1 MGIRRWL
8 EGVLAAGLLLVG
20 VGAHACPS
28 CPFGGMDLSFLP
40 WTASMKH
47 DHLLPATEVSLSW
60 PVQGERVLN
69 SPFGPRQLG
78 SQSARYDWHRG
89 IDLALPMGTTLYAPA
104 DAEVVHAGDHPN
116 YRDTI
121 LQLRHTSQQP
131 YIYTLYL
138 HLLEPLVEAGD
149 FVRRGDPVALS
160 GQGAATYPHLHWE
173 VRNGCLLQVCCENPY
188 GYLEV
193 DHEPPPPPRI
203 VASGD
208 SNSYGR
214 MLLLGF
220 EFPKDEI
227 DFGGVELSWGASDI
241 GFDLDSLN
249 AMAPRREAAVLDNPL
264 YFAENFPKPFVILPK
279 RFNATFPNA
288 AYEVLFWQLDTTVG
302 SGAATVSDA
311 AGLTTDADL
320 SVNTSPVSIRSR
332 EAFLSLNPRDE
343 YTLEFRVENT
353 GTTMESVT
361 FSALSVQSAD
371 LAVSPQSAT
380 ISPGGWRTVTVEGRL
395 INAPENVGDA
405 VLLRAAVAGGDWDD
419 ALGVTFLST
428 MKQKSSPDSMVAY

>member
-1 MGIRRWL
+1 
-8 EGVLAAGLLLVG
+8 
-20 VGAHACPS
+20 
-28 CPFGGMDLSFLP
+28 
-40 WTASMKH
+40 MKH

-60 PVQGERVLN
+60 PVQGQRVLN

-116 YRDTI
+116 YRDTL

-138 HLLEPLVEAGD
+138 HLQEPLVEAGD

-188 GYLEV
+188 GYLELE
-193 DHEPPPPPRI
+193 HTPPPPPRI

-208 SNSYGR
+208 SNQYGR

-227 DFGGVELSWGASDI
+227 DFGGVELSWGGTEL

-249 AMAPRREAAVLDNPL
+249 ALAPRTVAAALDNPL
-264 YFAENFPKPFVILPK
+264 YFAENFPMPFVILPK
-279 RFNATFPNA
+279 RFNSTFPNA
-288 AYEVLFWQLDTTVG
+288 AYEVLFWQLDTSVDEG
-302 SGAATVSDA
+302 NATVMDA
-311 AGLTTDADL
+311 AGLMTADAL
-320 SVNTSPVSIRSR
+320 SVNQPPISIRAND
-332 EAFLSLNPRDE
+332 AFLTLNPRDE

-353 GTTMESVT
+353 GSTMESVT
-361 FSALSVQSAD
+361 FSGTSAQSAA
-371 LAVSPQSAT
+371 LTITPQSAT
-380 ISPGGWRTVTVEGRL
+380 SSPGGWRTVTVEGSL
-395 INAPENVGDA
+395 INEPENVGDA
-405 VLLRAAVAGGDWDD
+405 VLLRANVAGGDWDD
-419 ALGVTFLST
+419 ALGVSFLST
-428 MKQKSSPDSMVAY
+428 TPTEPAPEGMLAY